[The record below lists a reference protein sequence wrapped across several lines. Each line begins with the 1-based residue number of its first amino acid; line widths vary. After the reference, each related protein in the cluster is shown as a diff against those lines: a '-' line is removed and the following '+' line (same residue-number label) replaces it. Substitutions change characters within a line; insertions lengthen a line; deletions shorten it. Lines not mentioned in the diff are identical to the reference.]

1 MVVPSRRTARSKP
14 LVRTARVRTALR
26 RVARWRRNR
35 APRIWKVVRVALLV
49 LEGVVAPLKGE
60 AALAITARALLV
72 VGDAIVDAGRHE
84 RS

>member
-1 MVVPSRRTARSKP
+1 
-14 LVRTARVRTALR
+14 
-26 RVARWRRNR
+26 
-35 APRIWKVVRVALLV
+35 VVRVALLV

-72 VGDAIVDAGRHE
+72 VGDAIVDAGRHK